1 MIQRSTILS
10 AAAAALLLSAPVLFA
25 HSEAK
30 AAAGSGCKHEQ
41 EATASLDKAMTLLDQ
56 AMATQDAAQRG
67 DKVAQARKQ
76 LAETKGHMGACKE
89 MCAKNGCTHEG
100 AAHGDHHAAEQEG
113 HGHHGAHAAAA
124 ATATKI
130 ERVTDPVCGMKID
143 PATAAAKSTHQGQTY
158 HFCSKDEK
166 AKFDANP
173 AAYVKKK

>member
-10 AAAAALLLSAPVLFA
+10 TAAAALLLSAPVLFA
-25 HSEAK
+25 HNEAK

-41 EATASLDKAMTLLDQ
+41 GATASLEKAMTLLDQ

-100 AAHGDHHAAEQEG
+100 AHSHQAAAGQET
-113 HGHHGAHAAAA
+113 HGHSGVHAAAT

-143 PATAAAKSTHQGQTY
+143 PKTAAAKSTYQGQTY